1 MSKNDDDDKKVT
13 KLLEDAHAQG
23 ALSAQSMAA
32 QSMRLADSLGTLKAG
47 MLADLIAVPGDVR
60 QDITALQRVR
70 FVMKDGTVYRNE
82 PGARR

>member
-1 MSKNDDDDKKVT
+1 M
-13 KLLEDAHAQG
+13 G
-23 ALSAQSMAA
+23 
-32 QSMRLADSLGTLKAG
+32 LADSLGTVQAG